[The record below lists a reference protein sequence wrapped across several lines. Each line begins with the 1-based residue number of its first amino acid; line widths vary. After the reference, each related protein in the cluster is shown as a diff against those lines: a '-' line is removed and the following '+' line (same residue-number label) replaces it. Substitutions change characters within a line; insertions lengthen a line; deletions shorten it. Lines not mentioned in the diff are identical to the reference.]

1 MLLVLLLTTGPARA
15 AQAPVTITQHWDLL
29 PEARTG
35 LLTDTSI
42 EINRGAAPMGTD
54 LLDPVPQQVALDVV
68 ARHTNGTP
76 GSKWSVYLSMGS
88 GTSGGYFWVDI
99 PATATTFG
107 LYSTTFSTW
116 PAGAG
121 FDRINLNRSNGTG
134 LAGTLDIR
142 KVTLRLV
149 QSGTIA
155 KTQAR
160 FPLGAR
166 TEAITTSSW
175 IDLAD
180 GANYL
185 YPADYQEDGTG
196 PYHAAFDPAPSVKL
210 RASGTPC
217 GLQVRLV
224 KAIIDANG
232 EETGI
237 AAVANSEIELTNTGG
252 SVYSPALSL
261 VKGGVYRPQVRKV
274 SCSGAA
280 PTGTITSIDL
290 ELSQSS
296 SHPDGIARTVG
307 YYPSLSDGVDVDL
320 TNQNVPLNFRFR
332 APERNVPKAT
342 GAWAVSAKRVTGT
355 GSYSVGLHNHTRA
368 EQVPLSAPIL
378 DYTIGGTS
386 QFNFQVNEVESLPAA
401 GDELDTVVSPA
412 AGTTVHA
419 WSSYLQVNYRL
430 ADLDAPVLTV
440 PFAATQTHISPGV
453 SPGAQDS
460 VTFSATLWDFSAI
473 DWDVEVRNASGSLV
487 ATGSGTAAAQTAA
500 AISWTWD
507 GTDGTTV
514 VPDGTYTARLIA
526 TDLPGNVN
534 DAATTTV
541 VVDTV
546 APVVS
551 NYGLDPSTVDV

>member
-1 MLLVLLLTTGPARA
+1 M
-15 AQAPVTITQHWDLL
+15 TQNWDVL

-35 LLTDTSI
+35 ILTDTTIPI
-42 EINRGAAPMGTD
+42 ERGILPGATAAM
-54 LLDPVPQQVALDVV
+54 DPAPQATFEVV
-68 ARHTNGTP
+68 ARHQSGAP
-76 GSKWSVYLSMGS
+76 GSYWNVALS
-88 GTSGGYFWVDI
+88 TSTGAVVAWVAI
-99 PATATTFG
+99 PETAA
-107 LYSTTFSTW
+107 TFSVRTASFSW
-116 PAGAG
+116 PSADVELDEVRLTRSFGA
-121 FDRINLNRSNGTG
+121 NVP
-134 LAGTLDIR
+134 GTLDI
-142 KVTLRLV
+142 KKATLRLV
-149 QSGTIA
+149 QTGTIA

-160 FPLGAR
+160 FPMGAR
-166 TEAITTSSW
+166 TEAITSSSW
-175 IDLAD
+175 TDLSD
-180 GANYL
+180 GASYL

-196 PYHAAFDPAPSVKL
+196 PYHPAFDPAPSVKL

-237 AAVANSEIELTNTGG
+237 AAVANSEIELTNAGG
-252 SVYSPALSL
+252 SVYSSVLSL

-332 APERNVPKAT
+332 APQRNVPKAT

-355 GSYSVGLHNHTRA
+355 GSYSVGLYNHTRA
-368 EQVPLSAPIL
+368 SQVALSAPIL
-378 DYTIGGTS
+378 DYTIGGS
-386 QFNFQVNEVESLPAA
+386 APFDFEVAEVDSLPAA

-440 PFAATQTHISPGV
+440 PFSATQTHISPGV
-453 SPGAQDS
+453 SPGAKDS
-460 VTFSATLWDFSAI
+460 VTFSATLWDFSAT
-473 DWDVEVRNASGSLV
+473 DWDVEVRSASGTLV
-487 ATGSGTAAAQTAA
+487 ATGSGSAAAQTAA
-500 AISWTWD
+500 PISWTWD
-507 GTDGTTV
+507 GRDSSGSV
-514 VPDGTYTARLIA
+514 VADGTYTARLIA